1 MGTHFQYGLT
11 WEEVNKVKRPSPSLL
26 AWGKVTVCADRPEYG
41 LFRLDL
47 DQGDGQPLHFHR
59 TRAVTYLV
67 EEGRVLFRE
76 KDRQG
81 RSVSRIV
88 RKGEIVGAEQG
99 VAHGLY
105 GLEVS
110 VVYGFTTAEPL
121 KEVFLVEESEEA
133 LQNCGSILASGRY
146 EEGAS
151 RTFDFREKYWGT
163 IESVV
168 SQEVAGKRIV
178 LRANRQSSL
187 EFHCCKVETYFLHS
201 GKVKVGLR
209 IGRGENKNVIVAG
222 GESFEVV
229 PGLMHMRIGIE
240 DSVIIEVSTR
250 DDDRDSHLVEDGR
263 TYQHIERQG
272 DGDEGF
278 S

>member
-11 WEEVNKVKRPSPSLL
+11 WEQVNKVKRPSPSLL
-26 AWGKVTVCADRPEYG
+26 PWGKVTVCADRPEYG

-47 DQGDGQPLHFHR
+47 ERGTGQPLHFHR
-59 TRAVTYLV
+59 TRWVAYLV
-67 EEGRVLFRE
+67 EDGRVLLRQ

-81 RSVSRIV
+81 RSVSRMV
-88 RKGEIVGAEQG
+88 RKGEVFGADHG
-99 VAHGLY
+99 VAHGFY
-105 GLEVS
+105 GVEVS
-110 VVYGFTTAEPL
+110 VVYGFTAAEPL

-133 LQNCGSILASGRY
+133 IQNCERTLASGSY

-151 RTFDFREKYWGT
+151 RTSDFREKYWGT

-178 LRANRQSSL
+178 LRANSQSSL
-187 EFHCCKVETYFLHS
+187 EFHCCKVETYYVHS

-209 IGRGENKNVIVAG
+209 IGRGENKNVIVAP
-222 GESFEVV
+222 GETFEVT

-263 TYQHIERQG
+263 TYQHIE
-272 DGDEGF
+272 
-278 S
+278 